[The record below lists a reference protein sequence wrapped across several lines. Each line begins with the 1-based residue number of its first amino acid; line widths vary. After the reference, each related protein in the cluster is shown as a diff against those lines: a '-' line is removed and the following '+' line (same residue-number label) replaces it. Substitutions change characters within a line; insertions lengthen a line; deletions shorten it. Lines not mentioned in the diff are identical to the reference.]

1 MTNSRLVNSHHFP
14 LWWDSSQELAGCVLS
29 WLPLLLE
36 CKVMSNQVRQRTRP
50 WNFLTSRTSLPHATS
65 WRCLIWQ
72 KAAWWRFNPDTNLK
86 KRCFYWHW
94 LVTEWKAIGLSSIKQ
109 RTLKKNNK
117 ETLWTF
123 ISWRKLLKLKTSKAI
138 PGRETLRKNILGFGH
153 TQKKILKC
161 VLSYKKQ
168 STWWQETNTKLC
180 IYIYTALLKHN
191 NSTHW

>member
-1 MTNSRLVNSHHFP
+1 MTFQPGHQS
-14 LWWDSSQELAGCVLS
+14 EET
-29 WLPLLLE
+29 LLLLTLARDWME
-36 CKVMSNQVRQRTRP
+36 ADRP
-50 WNFLTSRTSLPHATS
+50 
-65 WRCLIWQ
+65 
-72 KAAWWRFNPDTNLK
+72 LK
-86 KRCFYWHW
+86 HQAEN
-94 LVTEWKAIGLSSIKQ
+94 V
-109 RTLKKNNK
+109 KKNNK

>member
-109 RTLKKNNK
+109 RTLKKKQQRNVVNFHFLK
-117 ETLWTF
+117 EAVKTENF
-123 ISWRKLLKLKTSKAI
+123 QSNSRKRNFEKEHSRFRPHTK
-138 PGRETLRKNILGFGH
+138 KNLEMC
-153 TQKKILKC
+153 LE
-161 VLSYKKQ
+161 L
-168 STWWQETNTKLC
+168 
-180 IYIYTALLKHN
+180 
-191 NSTHW
+191 